1 MKTAIAIIERDLR
14 ERRFIFVAS
23 LAFGFVPF
31 IAVAILP
38 GLRAHAEEFV
48 AIFSAALLFFFPLA
62 VALGLGSSMIGGDLT
77 ARRLSF
83 YFSKPISS
91 RSLWYGKLVAALV
104 TIYAAMLLSAT
115 PGAIYT
121 WNYKFGQWGERRS
134 IFLAS
139 IIAAPAVLLL
149 AHVLSTMMRSRSSWI
164 AVDAIGLAVSA
175 AAGYWILR
183 PIFDA
188 GATYLFIAVL
198 IFLCAATLVALIVS
212 GAWHLGRAR
221 TDRLANHIELSKYL
235 WSALAIILAVAG
247 SYVAWIT
254 HPSPERVTFEA
265 VYPAPQGPWVAVAG
279 KVPWAQDYRAAVLL
293 NLENGKFVRLP
304 SSEFAGGA
312 IAFSR
317 DGRAVAWTHNEI
329 VTRSLDPVGEES
341 RTAIRTSPEVLLVM
355 SDDGKRLAY
364 IDDGILNVADATN
377 GHSLASVRVATPSRW
392 FTWMYFATPDV
403 VRLIVS
409 KETPEQR
416 NVPRLN
422 TVDISELDVR
432 TRHFVKTG
440 TFNVMAR
447 YLWASAT
454 QDGSRLFV
462 HSHRPADPTDA
473 FFVVDAR
480 TGSRL
485 QTLTPP
491 RNNGFVSLDD
501 RVLWINRTSQGLELV
516 QETLNGDVSRGID
529 LGRGYFGY
537 VIAGRGDRVL
547 VSVFERN
554 DVRPSGGLLVNVRTG
569 AIERRMPGVRLTT
582 PHHMYED
589 DPRIFLTKG
598 PLVAG
603 LDKADHI
610 IRINLE
616 DGTVRPLPN

>member
-1 MKTAIAIIERDLR
+1 MRTAIAIIERDLR
-14 ERRFIFVAS
+14 ERRFIFAAA
-23 LAFGFVPF
+23 LALGFVPF
-31 IAVAILP
+31 MALAVAP
-38 GLRAHAEEFV
+38 SLRTNRQDFV
-48 AIFSAALLFFFPLA
+48 ALFSAAQLFFLPLA
-62 VALGLGSSMIGGDLT
+62 VAIGLGSSMIGSDLT
-77 ARRLSF
+77 AGRLSF
-83 YFSKPISS
+83 YLSKPIST

-104 TIYAAMLLSAT
+104 TIYVAMVLGAA
-115 PGAIYT
+115 PGTLYT
-121 WNYKFGQWGERRS
+121 WNYRFAQWMDRRNV
-134 IFLAS
+134 FLAA

-149 AHVLSTMMRSRSSWI
+149 AHVLSTMIRSRSAWI
-164 AVDAIGLAVSA
+164 ALDAIGLAVSA
-175 AAGYWILR
+175 AAVYCILE
-183 PIFDA
+183 PLFDA

-198 IFLCAATLVALIVS
+198 TVLCAATLVALIAS

-221 TDRLANHIELSKYL
+221 TDRLANHVELSKYL
-235 WSALAIILAVAG
+235 WSSLAVILAIAG
-247 SYVAWIT
+247 SYIAWIT
-254 HPSPERVTFEA
+254 HPSPARVTFEA
-265 VYPAPQGPWVAVAG
+265 VYAAPQGPWVAVG
-279 KVPWAQDYRAAVLL
+279 GRVPFGQDYRAALLL

-304 SSEFAGGA
+304 WSEFNGGA

-329 VTRSLDPVGEES
+329 LTRSLDPVGEES

-355 SDDGKRLAY
+355 SDDGKRVAY
-364 IDDGILNVADATN
+364 IDGGILNVADATN

-409 KETPEQR
+409 REAPEQR
-416 NVPRLN
+416 NVPRPN

-454 QDGSRLFV
+454 RDGSRLFV
-462 HSHRPADPTDA
+462 HSHRPADPRDA

-485 QTLTPP
+485 QTLTAP

-501 RVLWINRTSQGLELV
+501 RVLWINRSPQGLELV
-516 QETLNGDVSRGID
+516 QETLNGDVSKAID
-529 LGRGYFGY
+529 LGPGDFGY
-537 VIAGRGDRVL
+537 VVAGRGDRVL
-547 VSVFERN
+547 LSVFERN
-554 DVRPSGGLLVNVRTG
+554 AARPSGALLVNVRSG
-569 AIERRMPGVRLTT
+569 AIERMPGVRLTT
-582 PHHMYED
+582 PHHMWED
-589 DPRIFLTKG
+589 DPRIFVTEG
-598 PLVAG
+598 PLIAA

-616 DGTVRPLPN
+616 DGTVRPVPD